1 MYHKLEETH
10 WICTHDYQTSLTLK
24 SGSSKQCACTDT
36 LQTNTRT
43 YSHRH
48 FCKRGCDYIDPDAS
62 LASLPIVLFPAW
74 TLLFISSVMLVPLR
88 TTGYT
93 RYDLAVGPLV
103 ISIAS
108 IQHSSRGK
116 ACGRAWE
123 GGRMMVKMQAGRAGV
138 WKKSVCI
145 NVPGKRNKATKER

>member
-1 MYHKLEETH
+1 MY
-10 WICTHDYQTSLTLK
+10 IYNQTSLTLK
-24 SGSSKQCACTDT
+24 SGSSKQCAC
-36 LQTNTRT
+36 TNTRT

-74 TLLFISSVMLVPLR
+74 TLLFISSVMLVPLLR

-108 IQHSSRGK
+108 VQHSSREK
-116 ACGRAWE
+116 ACGREWE
-123 GGRMMVKMQAGRAGV
+123 EVGWWSKCEQVEQAFG
-138 WKKSVCI
+138 KKGVCI
-145 NVPGKRNKATKER
+145 NVPGAIKRSKRDKLLN